1 MTLFGFLS
9 TYPPT
14 RCGLATFTAA
24 LASAIATDDRDRCI
38 VVRVDDGVPADVAVS
53 SERLRVVDRML
64 QPGSPAGREA
74 AAEALADCDV
84 VIVQHEYGIYGGADG
99 DEIVDLLQRLRVP
112 RVVVMHTVL
121 PTPTAHQRSV
131 TEQIIENSEIVV
143 AMTSTAADLLAEQY
157 GVPDERL
164 RLIPHGVDEWTT
176 HIDVVQSERPVL
188 LTWGLLGP
196 GKGIE
201 WVIRAL
207 AAMKD
212 LDPQPVYRV
221 LGQTHPKVLLE
232 SGEQYRR
239 SLWALADD
247 LGVSASVEI
256 EARYQQPDELAREVA
271 GADIVMLP
279 YDSHDQATSGVLVE
293 AVAAGRPVIATR
305 FPHATELLADGGGAL
320 VAHRSP
326 GEIAAAVRMLLA
338 DPAHVLADVELARAL
353 GSVTSWGGVAERY
366 RDLAIELAMVGGARP

>member
-14 RCGLATFTAA
+14 RCGLATFTEA
-24 LASAIATDDRDRCI
+24 LASAIATDDGDRCI
-38 VVRVDDGVPADVAVS
+38 VVRVDDGVPADAAVS
-53 SERLRVVDRML
+53 SARLRVDDRML
-64 QPGSPAGREA
+64 QPGDPAGRAA
-74 AAEALADCDV
+74 AAETLADCDIV
-84 VIVQHEYGIYGGADG
+84 VIQHEYGIYGGPDG
-99 DEIVDLLQRLRVP
+99 DEVIDLLQRLRVP

-121 PTPTAHQRSV
+121 PAPTAHQRSV

-143 AMTSTAADLLAEQY
+143 AMTSTAADLLSELY
-157 GVPDERL
+157 GVPEERL
-164 RLIPHGVDEWTT
+164 RLIPHGVEEWTAEV
-176 HIDVVQSERPVL
+176 DVVHSERPVL

-207 AAMKD
+207 ATMKD
-212 LDPQPVYRV
+212 LDPQPLYRV

-232 SGEQYRR
+232 NGEQYRR
-239 SLWALADD
+239 SLWALADE

-256 EARYQQPDELAREVA
+256 DARYQQPDELAREVA
-271 GADIVMLP
+271 GADVVMLP

-293 AVAAGRPVIATR
+293 AVAAGRPVVATR
-305 FPHATELLADGGGAL
+305 FPHAIELLADGGGAL

-326 GEIAAAVRMLLA
+326 DEVAAAVRMLLA
-338 DPAHVLADVELARAL
+338 DPAHALADAELARSL
-353 GSVTSWGGVAERY
+353 GSVLSWHSIAERY
-366 RDLAIELAMVGGARP
+366 RELATELALVAGLRS